1 MIKAFK
7 ISALAWAIIFSFV
20 HSSYAVIKFD
30 GAATTAKATET
41 VSSWLETAKK
51 QMDESV
57 TLQTMIAYGKGA
69 METAKALQEMKEN
82 PLGVVQDMLDE
93 TGVVDSVTGAVS
105 SVKDTA
111 ANAVGETVG
120 GAIGDINKGIGSVT
134 NSVQAQEAQ
143 KLLTLKDEKASIEAA
158 QTEALGKAEEDYNN
172 KVKLANDNIAKL
184 NAMIASD
191 PSKKDEYQSQIT
203 SYENQKADYKTAYDQ
218 SVTSIK
224 SSNQSKLS
232 AIEEQMYELRSKAS
246 EAAGK
251 AAADKLKSLKG
262 DDDGAAELQETI
274 AKNFLKEDAAE
285 SSENIVPLV
294 AYRNF
299 IAMQDS
305 VQAFNTALVI
315 KKTRYADNDSADETA
330 DKVVQMDGATSS
342 LGMDTKLKI
351 ENMKSI
357 LKYNDLLLQ
366 DMKMKTATELA
377 KMKKYKLTD
386 YSKNVTEFN
395 LDDYVFNK
403 KSTKEKL
410 TNLAK
415 GFKEGGLEGAAGVAL
430 GETGVNTGSS
440 SSGGENSGSNTGTN
454 VYEELMRARAGSGK
468 YMGTDSSGPTDAA
481 PVDVDEELERAREGG
496 RK

>member
-1 MIKAFK
+1 MKVLK
-7 ISALAWAIIFSFV
+7 ISVIAFALVLGYSQV
-20 HSSYAVIKFD
+20 SYAVIKFD
-30 GAATTAKATET
+30 VSATAGKVTET
-41 VSSWLETAKK
+41 VSGWGETFKK
-51 QMDESV
+51 KMDESE
-57 TLQTMIAYGKGA
+57 TLQTMITYGKGA
-69 METAKALQEMKEN
+69 MEKAKALQQLK
-82 PLGVVQDMLDE
+82 DDA
-93 TGVVDSVTGAVS
+93 TGAVGETMAAAN

-111 ANAVGETVG
+111 SGAVGDVAG
-120 GAIGDINKGIGSVT
+120 DAIGDVNKGIGSVA
-134 NSVQAQEAQ
+134 NSAQAQEAQ

-158 QTEALGKAEEDYNN
+158 QTEELNKAEEDYNN

-191 PSKKDEYQSQIT
+191 PSKKDEYQSQIA

-224 SSNQSKLS
+224 SSNLSKLS
-232 AIEEQMYELRSKAS
+232 AVEEQLSELRSKAS

-315 KKTRYADNDSADETA
+315 KKTRYSDNESADKTA
-330 DKVVQMDGATSS
+330 DMVVQMDGATAS

-377 KMKKYKLTD
+377 KIKKYKLTD
-386 YSKNVTEFN
+386 YSKDVTEFN
-395 LDDYVFNK
+395 LDDYLFDK
-403 KSTKEKL
+403 KSTKKKL
-410 TNLAK
+410 TDLAK
-415 GFKEGGLEGAAGVAL
+415 GFKDGGLEGVAGVAL
-430 GETGVNTGSS
+430 GGTNVSGSS
-440 SSGGENSGSNTGTN
+440 SAGSGSSGNTGTS
-454 VYEELMRARAGSGK
+454 VYDELKRARAGSGN
-468 YMGTDSSGPTDAA
+468 YEGTDSSGPTDAE
-481 PVDVDEELERAREGG
+481 PVDVDEELERARSGG
-496 RK
+496 